1 MKRIIVINGKGG
13 VGKDTLCAF
22 ANEKYRTLNRSS
34 IDPIKEMASVVGWNG
49 DKSFKSRKF
58 LSDLKRIVTE
68 YNDYPLSYIISECND
83 FINSDYELL
92 FLHIRECEQ
101 IRQLVSSLDFPI
113 ITLLVR
119 RGTNIKYGNSSDDNV
134 ELYKYDYIYENS
146 LPLDEAEDD
155 FLLFLEK
162 MIDSTRKA

>member
-1 MKRIIVINGKGG
+1 M
-13 VGKDTLCAF
+13 
-22 ANEKYRTLNRSS
+22 
-34 IDPIKEMASVVGWNG
+34 
-49 DKSFKSRKF
+49 
-58 LSDLKRIVTE
+58 
-68 YNDYPLSYIISECND
+68 
-83 FINSDYELL
+83 L
-92 FLHIRECEQ
+92 FLYIRECEQ

-155 FLLFLEK
+155 LLLFLEK
-162 MIDSTRKA
+162 MIDSTRTA